1 MPTEGL
7 AGEAS
12 SLGFLDEDLSARSQR
27 GDNCYLLCL
36 LVYIATLAGVGS
48 QNRPDK
54 DEISG
59 RESVGVTLLTCV
71 YSSQQ

>member
-12 SLGFLDEDLSARSQR
+12 SRGFPDEDLSARSQH

-36 LVYIATLAGVGS
+36 LVYISNPWGGHRIGLIRVMVQFLS
-48 QNRPDK
+48 
-54 DEISG
+54 
-59 RESVGVTLLTCV
+59 
-71 YSSQQ
+71 